1 MNYNRTKYACYLGSA
16 STAIINN
23 FAPLLYVTFMT
34 TFKFSA
40 TMIGLFIA
48 MNFAVQMTVDFFGAR
63 YSEKIGYKKMICAG
77 CLFCSAGMFLLS
89 TLPYILEPAIGV
101 GISTVVYAVGGG
113 IMEVLVSPIMEAI
126 PGDKKAASMSM
137 LHSFYAWGHLFVVL
151 ASTLYFVIFSTA
163 KWRVLCAIWAIVP
176 LFDFYLFLTAKINVF
191 AEGEKRLKFREIFS
205 QRIFLVFMIMMLTS
219 GAAELAVAQWV
230 SAYAEKGL
238 NVSKTAGDLLG
249 TSMFALCMAIA
260 RVIYGF
266 FGEKLKLKAYMFWCG
281 VLCIIGYLVATLMP
295 NEIIALLGCG
305 LIGFSVGIM
314 WPGTLSI
321 AAKDFPQ
328 GGTAIFGIL
337 AMSGDIGCVAGPE
350 TVAVVSRYFTL
361 YGSDLKAGLLVS
373 AIFPIVFTV
382 LMILSKKI
390 TKTS

>member
-48 MNFAVQMTVDFFGAR
+48 MNFAVQMIVDFLGAR

-77 CLFCSAGMFLLS
+77 CLFCSAGLFLLS
-89 TLPYILEPAIGV
+89 TLPYILNPAIGV

-151 ASTLYFVIFSTA
+151 ASTLYFVIFSIA
-163 KWRVLCAIWAIVP
+163 NWRVLCAIWAIVP
-176 LFDFYLFLTAKINVF
+176 LFDFFLFLTAKINVF

-205 QRIFLVFMIMMLTS
+205 HRIFIVFMIMMLTA

-249 TSMFALCMAIA
+249 TSMFALCMGIA

-281 VLCIIGYLVATLMP
+281 VLCIIGYLIATLMP

-337 AMSGDIGCVAGPE
+337 AMSGDIGCVAGPGL
-350 TVAVVSRYFTL
+350 VAIVSEKMTIN
-361 YGSDLKAGLLVS
+361 GSGLKAGMLAS
-373 AIFPIVFTV
+373 IVFPLIFT
-382 LMILSKKI
+382 IFINFTKKKQ
-390 TKTS
+390 KTS